1 MWVYYTSILKQRVCF
16 SLILLRQ
23 LPWAGY
29 HLKVWA
35 HHGILLVKGVRIM
48 KRLEL
53 LAMLYSLEAL
63 LEEGKADKANE
74 VIKKVIAEAE
84 NTRP

>member
-1 MWVYYTSILKQRVCF
+1 MT
-16 SLILLRQ
+16 
-23 LPWAGY
+23 
-29 HLKVWA
+29 
-35 HHGILLVKGVRIM
+35 
-48 KRLEL
+48 RLEL

-63 LEEGKADKANE
+63 LEEGKSERAAE

>member
-1 MWVYYTSILKQRVCF
+1 MT
-16 SLILLRQ
+16 
-23 LPWAGY
+23 
-29 HLKVWA
+29 
-35 HHGILLVKGVRIM
+35 
-48 KRLEL
+48 RLEL